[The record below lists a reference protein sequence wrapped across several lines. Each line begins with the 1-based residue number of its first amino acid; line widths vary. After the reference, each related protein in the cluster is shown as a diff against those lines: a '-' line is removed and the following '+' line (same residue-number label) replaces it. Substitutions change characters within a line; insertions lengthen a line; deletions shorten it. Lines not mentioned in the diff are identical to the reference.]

1 MPRSRSKRSSY
12 RPPPQAKPK
21 RSPRWL
27 PFLGLGLIVGGML
40 VVVVGFLVE
49 MPLAGLGLGILLGSG
64 FVLMAAGL
72 VVLSRVH

>member
-21 RSPRWL
+21 RSPRWQ
-27 PFLGLGLIVGGML
+27 PYLGLGLIGVGMA
-40 VVVVGFLVE
+40 VVVVGFLLGL
-49 MPLAGLGLGILLGSG
+49 PFGGWSLGLGFG
-64 FVLMAAGL
+64 LMAVGL

>member
-12 RPPPQAKPK
+12 RPPPAAKPK
-21 RSPRWL
+21 RSPRWQ
-27 PFLGLGLIVGGML
+27 PYAGLGAIGLGM
-40 VVVVGFLVE
+40 VVVVGGYLVQL
-49 MPLAGLGLGILLGSG
+49 PLGGWSLLIG